1 MPSPQRITKATA
13 VALAVGALAAPVAS
27 AGPIADNAYSLQDKQ
42 LSPSTQSLGVQGA
55 PPILPAPNPSQSA
68 AIQRAEQRAAQ
79 GLAQALPNSAKY
91 STAETNAYPIRS
103 GVVRVAATNGGFDWG
118 DAGIGAAGGLVLSIV
133 AIGGGL
139 VLVQRR
145 PRTDKTTAVATG

>member
-1 MPSPQRITKATA
+1 MLSPQHITKGA
-13 VALAVGALAAPVAS
+13 ALALTVGAFAAPVAS
-27 AGPIADNAYSLQDKQ
+27 AAPIADYSRQDKQ
-42 LSPSTQSLGVQGA
+42 VSPSTQQGL

-68 AIQRAEQRAAQ
+68 AIQRAEQQAAQ
-79 GLAQALPNSAKY
+79 GRAHTLPNSATY
-91 STAETNAYPIRS
+91 SNAETNAYLSRS
-103 GVVRVAATNGGFDWG
+103 PVLPVKAQDGGFDWG

-145 PRTDKTTAVATG
+145 ERQTGSTAVAIG

>member
-1 MPSPQRITKATA
+1 MLSPQHITKAA
-13 VALAVGALAAPVAS
+13 AIALAVGAFAAPVAS
-27 AGPIADNAYSLQDKQ
+27 ASPIADNMTLQDKQ
-42 LSPSTQSLGVQGA
+42 VSQSAPSSGRQGV
-55 PPILPAPNPSQSA
+55 PPILPALNPSQSA

-79 GLAQALPNSAKY
+79 GSAHTVPVSARY
-91 STAETNAYPIRS
+91 SNAETNAYPSRS
-103 GVVRVAATNGGFDWG
+103 AVVQVTAADSGFDWG

-145 PRTDKTTAVATG
+145 AQQPSTAPVATA